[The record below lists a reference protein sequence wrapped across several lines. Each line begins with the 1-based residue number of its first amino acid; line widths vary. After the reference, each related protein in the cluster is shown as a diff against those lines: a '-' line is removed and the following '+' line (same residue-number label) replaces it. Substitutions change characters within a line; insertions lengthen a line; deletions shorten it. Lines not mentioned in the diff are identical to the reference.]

1 MVAKG
6 AKRILWPASVLG
18 FGDLG
23 SSKPTIAGESGA
35 GFIKMDFDAL
45 LRARRAAIVALG
57 GELSLNASI
66 EGEYILVCLLGS
78 ATGFGETLMGA
89 RS

>member
-1 MVAKG
+1 
-6 AKRILWPASVLG
+6 
-18 FGDLG
+18 
-23 SSKPTIAGESGA
+23 
-35 GFIKMDFDAL
+35 MDFDAL
-45 LRARRAAIVALG
+45 LRARRAAMVAFG

-78 ATGFGETLMGA
+78 STGFGETLMGA

>member
-1 MVAKG
+1 M
-6 AKRILWPASVLG
+6 
-18 FGDLG
+18 
-23 SSKPTIAGESGA
+23 
-35 GFIKMDFDAL
+35 MDFDAL

-78 ATGFGETLMGA
+78 ATGFGETLIGA